1 VALWL
6 VRANAATVAAAS
18 EQDAAVI
25 AFSRLEDLD
34 GVDSVEAVTARVHD
48 AYPGRDAATLASWAA
63 GIWSFVGEIRDGDL
77 IAMPVSDDGPVR
89 FGRVQG
95 EYRYVP
101 AAPAAARHQR
111 PVTWLRDVAPD
122 DLEAPLAAALNSAE
136 REIPVSRVS
145 NAAPTVAAADPAAET
160 EKGGFGR
167 RKFLVGALGAATAAA
182 AAGVLRPWDSSS
194 SSSHPAA
201 AKAKRGSRS
210 SRTPASSSNRSGS
223 SIYANWVREENAKPG
238 TSSWNLNNGGTN
250 QIEGYANTVSA
261 QRGDTLT
268 MYVSTDAPTF
278 TAQAFRMGYYQGQGG
293 RLIWTSATLPGTRQA
308 LPSVTPGVNM
318 VDAGWTPSFQLP
330 ITSQFPPGVYL
341 VKLQGSDGFQHH
353 IPFTVR
359 DDSSNA
365 AYLVQNSVTSWQ
377 AYNEWGGYSLYYG
390 TQGRARDF
398 AHRARIVSFDRPYD
412 KGDGSSDFLG
422 LEHPLIM
429 LMEQMGLD
437 VTYTTDV
444 DVHQNPALLTNHRSF
459 WSLGHDEYWSLAMR
473 NGAEA
478 ARDAGVNLA
487 FLGANAAFRQ
497 IRYEPSANG
506 PNRHQVC
513 YKSAAEDP
521 MARVNGPL
529 TTVNWRD
536 APVSRPESI
545 MIGQQY
551 ESNPVNADLVFVDP
565 SAWMFANTGIQAGTR
580 IAVGVGSEYDR
591 YYPSQAGPHN
601 VQIVAHSPLVCNGRP
616 SFADMT
622 YYTALSGAG
631 VFASGSI
638 YWITKLSQPGPNS
651 DNNPLAVAVTKN
663 LLTAFGAG
671 PAGERYPSVANYE
684 QIAGS
689 GTPTPPPVQAS
700 A

>member
-6 VRANAATVAAAS
+6 LRADADRIAAAD
-18 EQDAAVI
+18 EQGAAVLGFG
-25 AFSRLEDLD
+25 ALEDLD
-34 GVDSVEAVTARVHD
+34 DVVSVDGLTARLWA
-48 AYPGRDAATLASWAA
+48 AYPDAEAETLASWAA
-63 GIWSFVGEIRDGDL
+63 GVWSFVREIHDGDL
-77 IAMPVSDDGPVR
+77 VAMPLSDDGPVR
-89 FGRVQG
+89 FGRVRG
-95 EYRYVP
+95 DYRYVGS
-101 AAPAAARHQR
+101 APAEDRHQR
-111 PVTWLRDVAPD
+111 PVEWLRDVAPG
-122 DLEAPLAAALNSAE
+122 DLEAPLAAALTAADPHL
-136 REIPVSRVS
+136 PVSRVS
-145 NAAPTVAAADPAAET
+145 GAAPAVAAEPAE
-160 EKGGFGR
+160 EEGHGGLGR

-182 AAGVLRPWDSSS
+182 AAGILRPWDSSAHHRAAPKRRPTVTRTPS
-194 SSSHPAA
+194 SSS
-201 AKAKRGSRS
+201 G
-210 SRTPASSSNRSGS
+210 RSGS

-238 TSSWNLNNGGTN
+238 TSSWNLDNGGTN
-250 QIEGYANTVSA
+250 QIEGYASAVSA
-261 QRGDTLT
+261 QQGDTLT
-268 MYVSTDAPTF
+268 MFVSTQAPTF

-293 RLIWTSATLPGTRQA
+293 RLVWSSTTLPGTRQA
-308 LPSVTPGVNM
+308 LPSVTPGTNM
-318 VDAGWTPSFQLP
+318 VEASWAPSFHLP

-359 DDSSNA
+359 DDSSHA

-377 AYNEWGGYSLYYG
+377 AYNEWGSYSLYYG
-390 TQGRARDF
+390 TQGRERDF

-444 DVHQNPALLTNHRSF
+444 DVHQNPAVLMNHRSF
-459 WSLGHDEYWSLAMR
+459 WSLGHDEYWSTPMR
-473 NGAEA
+473 DGAEA

-487 FLGANAAFRQ
+487 FLGSNAAFRQ
-497 IRYEPSANG
+497 IRFEPSPNG

-521 MARVNGPL
+521 MSRVNAPL

-565 SAWMFANTGIQAGTR
+565 SAWMFAGTGIQAGTR

-591 YYPSQAGPHN
+591 YYPTQAGPHN
-601 VQIVAHSPLVCNGRP
+601 VQILAHSPLVCNGRP

-622 YYTALSGAG
+622 YYTAPSGAG
-631 VFASGSI
+631 VFATGSI
-638 YWITKLSQPGPNS
+638 YWITKLSQPGPGS
-651 DNNPLAVAVTKN
+651 DYNPLAVAVTKN
-663 LLTAFGAG
+663 LLTAFGSG
-671 PAGERYPSVANYE
+671 PVGERYPSVSNYE
-684 QIAGS
+684 QVAGA
-689 GTPTPPPVQAS
+689 GAATPPPVQAS

>member
-1 VALWL
+1 MALWL
-6 VRANAATVAAAS
+6 VRAAAGHAAAAVD
-18 EQDAAVI
+18 QDAAVLG
-25 AFSRLEDLD
+25 FTPLEDLE
-34 GVDSVEAVTARVHD
+34 GVDSLAAVTARVHD
-48 AYPGRDAATLASWAA
+48 AYPHAAPATRATWAA
-63 GIWSFVGEIRDGDL
+63 GIWSFVHDIHEGDL
-77 IAMPVSDDGPVR
+77 IAMPTSDDGPVR
-89 FGRVQG
+89 FGRVRG
-95 EYRYVP
+95 AYCYVA
-101 AAPAAARHQR
+101 AAPIECRHQR
-111 PVTWLRDVAPD
+111 PVEWLREVAPAE
-122 DLEAPLAAALNSAE
+122 LEAPLVAALDAAD
-136 REIPVSRVS
+136 RQLPVSRVLS
-145 NAAPTVAAADPAAET
+145 AAPTLDADPPDAHPVLGAL
-160 EKGGFGR
+160 GR
-167 RKFLVGALGAATAAA
+167 RKFLVGALGAAAAAA
-182 AAGVLRPWDSSS
+182 AAGVLRPWDTSSGHPTTRRATPKASRTPSSS
-194 SSSHPAA
+194 SD
-201 AKAKRGSRS
+201 G
-210 SRTPASSSNRSGS
+210 SGS
-223 SIYANWVREENAKPG
+223 SIYANWVRAENAKPG
-238 TSSWNLNNGGTN
+238 TSSWNLDNGGTN
-250 QIEGYANTVSA
+250 QIEGYASAVSA
-261 QRGDTLT
+261 QQGDTLA
-268 MYVSTDAPTF
+268 MYVSTQAPTF

-293 RLIWTSATLPGTRQA
+293 RLIWSSPTLPGSRQA
-308 LPSVTPGVNM
+308 LPSTTPGTNM
-318 VDAGWTPSFQLP
+318 VDAGWTPAFQLP
-330 ITSQFPPGVYL
+330 ITPQFPPGVYL

-359 DDSSNA
+359 DDASNA

-390 TQGRARDF
+390 VQGRGKDF
-398 AHRARIVSFDRPYD
+398 AHRARVVSFDRPYD

-459 WSLGHDEYWSLAMR
+459 WSLGHDEYWSTAMR
-473 NGAEA
+473 DGAEA

-497 IRYEPSANG
+497 IRYEPSATG
-506 PNRHQVC
+506 PNRYQVC

-521 MARVNGPL
+521 VARITPAL

-565 SAWMFANTGIQAGTR
+565 SAWIFAGTGIQAGTR

-591 YYPSQAGPHN
+591 YYPEQAGPHN
-601 VQIVAHSPLVCNGRP
+601 VQILAHSPLVCNNRP

-622 YYTALSGAG
+622 YYSTPSGAG

-638 YWITKLSQPGPNS
+638 YWITKLSQPGPGS
-651 DNNPLAVAVTKN
+651 DYNPLAVAVTKN
-663 LLTAFGAG
+663 LLTTFGAG
-671 PAGERYPSVANYE
+671 PAGERYPSVPNYE
-684 QIAGS
+684 QVAGV
-689 GTPTPPPVQAS
+689 GAAAPPTVQAS